1 MSLSTWRER
10 VCVWGVGGGG
20 VLGVLLSR
28 DVMRHVPVTSRGLA
42 RASPFW
48 KQAAGLEL
56 PSRYLPFPY
65 SS

>member
-1 MSLSTWRER
+1 M
-10 VCVWGVGGGG
+10 WGWGGGG
-20 VLGVLLSR
+20 VPGVLLSR
-28 DVMRHVPVTSRGLA
+28 DVMQHVPVTSRSLA